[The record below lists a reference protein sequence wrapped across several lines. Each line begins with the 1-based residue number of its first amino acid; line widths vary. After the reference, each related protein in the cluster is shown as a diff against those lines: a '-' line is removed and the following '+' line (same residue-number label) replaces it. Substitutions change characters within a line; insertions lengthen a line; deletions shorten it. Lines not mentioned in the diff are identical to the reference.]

1 MSFRAAGA
9 LVGELGPWGPRD
21 VLGLWEPWW
30 RIGYGGHGPWEPE
43 EILGAMRA
51 PRANFGAA
59 DVVPEGVLLQEKN
72 FMAREVNVKVPA
84 ARETAATGTNMGSPP
99 GARGG
104 GVFYAGDLLGGWSAL
119 REGGTWG

>member
-9 LVGELGPWGPRD
+9 LVGEVGLGRPRD

-30 RIGYGGHGPWEPE
+30 RIG
-43 EILGAMRA
+43 
-51 PRANFGAA
+51 GAA
-59 DVVPEGVLLQEKN
+59 VEDN
-72 FMAREVNVKVPA
+72 W
-84 ARETAATGTNMGSPP
+84 ATGAIRRLE

-104 GVFYAGDLLGGWSAL
+104 GVLYTVDLLGGWSAL